1 VNRPV
6 IAKRPLLVL
15 AATSLLVALAVLV
28 WWQHGKDRSETA
40 SAQMPRATVPPPI
53 PEIVDS
59 ARPAPPV
66 IFVGLDGGDWQL
78 LDRYMADGLMPNLA
92 ALVEEG
98 AGGELMTQHPPLSP
112 LVWTTMMTGRHALDH
127 GILDFTRYNPVTGAT
142 EPITSDERLEPA
154 IWNMATWAGRRVVT
168 LGLWATYPAEAVD
181 GLLVSDRMFTFLFKE
196 DEPPPGI
203 VYPPEAEEAAREVL
217 REAEEEI
224 GLSELQAYLPWL
236 SEEEYARY
244 RDTADPYDHPVSG
257 LRRILVETRVYHTL
271 GVEAIRRDRPDLAI
285 VYFQGTDS
293 IGHVF
298 APYAPPYQPGVS
310 REDFERYHQ
319 VPRKYFQYIDALLGE
334 YRELATETGAVLML
348 ASDHGFFWG
357 EGRPTSL
364 SSHDKGTA
372 AKWHRKEGM
381 YQLWGPGIEAAP
393 GHGFSGGV
401 AQVCATLLELMG
413 LPPGTGL
420 AEPPLPP
427 VPEGPGPKMDYLS
440 HYQRTQAVV
449 GSAVA
454 DAAALEKLRA
464 LGYIEEDDPGTAPEA
479 VRRSGSTRT
488 HGSYNNEGVIL
499 KATDRDR
506 AMAAFE
512 KALKIDPDVASVN
525 WNLSDL
531 LYADESQW
539 DRSDDLL
546 VRAFANGLPRGTK
559 FLVGRAIGYQRAG
572 HAQRALRLMENA
584 SRARRDVPDV
594 WLFLG
599 RYQVEAGRC
608 EEAAASFLEAVR
620 LTPQDAAAYSSLG
633 LARLCAGNPAGARE
647 ALRRS
652 LEIDPGQPR
661 VRALLES
668 M

>member
-1 VNRPV
+1 MAVEPGATPVSRPV
-6 IAKRPLLVL
+6 
-15 AATSLLVALAVLV
+15 
-28 WWQHGKDRSETA
+28 
-40 SAQMPRATVPPPI
+40 
-53 PEIVDS
+53 PEIVDAS
-59 ARPAPPV
+59 RPAPPV

-92 ALVEEG
+92 GLVEEG

-168 LGLWATYPAEAVD
+168 LGLWATYPAEAVN
-181 GLLVSDRMFTFLFKE
+181 GLMVSDRMFTFLFKE

-203 VYPPEAEEAAREVL
+203 VSPPEGEGRAREVL
-217 REAEEEI
+217 RQAEDEI
-224 GLSELQAYLPWL
+224 GLAELQAYLPWL
-236 SEEEYARY
+236 GEKEYARY
-244 RDTADPYDHPVSG
+244 RDTEDPYDHPVSG

-271 GVEAIRRDRPDLAI
+271 GVEAIRRDRPELAI
-285 VYFQGTDS
+285 IYIQGTDS

-298 APYAPPYQPGVS
+298 APYAPPYQPEVS
-310 REDFERYHQ
+310 REDFERYHR
-319 VPRKYFQYIDALLGE
+319 VPERYFQHVDGLLGE
-334 YRELATETGAVLML
+334 YRELAEETGAVLML
-348 ASDHGFFWG
+348 ASDHGFLWS
-357 EGRPTSL
+357 EGRPTTL
-364 SSHDKGTA
+364 SSHDKATA

-381 YQLWGPGIEAAP
+381 YLLWGPGIQVAP
-393 GHGFSGGV
+393 RHTFSGGV
-401 AQVCATLLELMG
+401 AQVCATLLELLG
-413 LPPGTGL
+413 LPPGFGL

-427 VPEGPGPKMDYLS
+427 VPEGPGAKIDYRA
-440 HYQRTQAVV
+440 HYQRGEAVV

-464 LGYIEEDDPGTAPEA
+464 LGYIDEGDPGTAPES

-499 KATDRDR
+499 KATDRER

-512 KALKIDPDVASVN
+512 KALEIDSNVASAN

-539 DRSDDLL
+539 DRSDELL

-572 HAQRALRLMENA
+572 YGERSLRLMEAA
-584 SRARRDVPDV
+584 SRARGDVPDV

-599 RYQVEAGRC
+599 RYQVETGRC
-608 EEAAASFLEAVR
+608 EEASAAFRRAIELAPENASAH
-620 LTPQDAAAYSSLG
+620 SSLG
-633 LARLCAGNPAGARE
+633 LARLCANDPAGARA
-647 ALRRS
+647 ALGRS
-652 LEIDPGQPR
+652 LEIDPRQPR
-661 VRALLES
+661 VRALLKEL
-668 M
+668 